1 MLRPQST
8 SVQLAIFSSD
18 LSRSH
23 NNKHHHWLAL
33 QITFYPQS
41 WYHWQWNDFL
51 ATVKVAM
58 FYATCNNAKIE
69 YNQFT
74 TGATWAW
81 NWPQLFSSS
90 QSSPSRW
97 LPPSLLMAITNNW
110 QAVWQM
116 ATEWQLTRWI
126 DKVDKVDQIEQYCQV
141 DLGYKV
147 EHHNQ
152 VDQFDQVDQVD

>member
-1 MLRPQST
+1 MLRPEST

-33 QITFYPQS
+33 QITLIAKQFLPTILIS
-41 WYHWQWNDFL
+41 WQWNDDFL

-81 NWPQLFSSS
+81 NWPQLFSFS
-90 QSSPSRW
+90 QSSPSLW
-97 LPPSLLMAITNNW
+97 LSPPLLMAIKNNW

-126 DKVDKVDQIEQYCQV
+126 GEVDKVDHIDHYLSSWPWLQSWTS
-141 DLGYKV
+141 
-147 EHHNQ
+147 
-152 VDQFDQVDQVD
+152 